1 MEPFKDQFFNP
12 TYIDS
17 LSKDILVFY
26 PEFDALSFQKSIFD
40 ESWKAKELKER
51 MYHISGNL
59 RKFLPEDY
67 LVALEILMKV
77 AELKIKEKRTGA
89 GDLVLPDFVEKYGLE
104 HFEISTKALE
114 LFTQACTSE
123 FAVRP
128 FIVKYPEKMMR
139 KMLLWAEHKNLH
151 VRRLASEGCRSRL
164 PWAMALPQFK
174 IDPSPII
181 PILEILRNDETEY
194 VRKSVSNNLNDIS
207 KDHPDV
213 VLQIAKRWYGEN
225 ENINRLVKHALRTL
239 LKSGNADA
247 LEILCI
253 SKGVKIENVNF
264 VLSHEQIQLG
274 EKMIMNFAFKTLE
287 KQKIRVEYK
296 IHFIKSNGK
305 SSPKIFQWF
314 QGEVD
319 ANSEKRLLK
328 THHFVDHSTRK
339 HFAGNHSIVIVVNG
353 QSQISKVVNLLF

>member
-1 MEPFKDQFFNP
+1 MEPFKDQFYNP

-26 PEFDALSFQKSIFD
+26 PEFDHLNFQKSILD

-67 LVALEILMKV
+67 LGAIQILMKV

-89 GDLVLPDFVEKYGLE
+89 GDLVLPDFVEKFGLE
-104 HFEISTKALE
+104 HFEISVKALE
-114 LFTQACTSE
+114 LFTQTCSSE

-139 KMLLWAEHKNLH
+139 KMLFWAEHKNQH

-181 PILEILRNDETEY
+181 PILEKLRNDETEY

-207 KDHPDV
+207 KDHPEV
-213 VLQIAKRWYGEN
+213 VLQLAKHWYGEN
-225 ENINRLVKHALRTL
+225 ENTNRLIKHALRTL

-247 LEILCI
+247 LEILSI
-253 SKGVKIENVNF
+253 NKEAKIENIDF
-264 VLSHEQIQLG
+264 HLSHEQIQLG
-274 EKMIMNFAFKTLE
+274 EKMIMNFVFKTLE
-287 KQKIRVEYK
+287 KQKVRVEYK

-314 QGEVD
+314 QGEVE
-319 ANSEKRLLK
+319 ANSNKTLSK
-328 THHFVDHSTRK
+328 THHFLNHSTRK
-339 HFAGNHSIVIVVNG
+339 HFAGKHIIEIVVNG
-353 QSQISKVVNLLF
+353 QSQISKVVNLLY